1 MEAKELRLGNYVC
14 EETIEEP
21 YQVVE
26 VFEISTTTI
35 NDGVPKALS
44 PIPITE
50 EWLLRLGFKA
60 KKVAYNRTFYYADS
74 FNEWKVIYQDGRIKR
89 NGKVIKYINQLQNL
103 YFALTGKE
111 LKLKSNE

>member
-1 MEAKELRLGNYVC
+1 METKELRIGNYVY

-35 NDGVPKALS
+35 NDGFPKALS

-50 EWLLRLGFKA
+50 EWLLDLGFKG
-60 KKVAYNRTFYYADS
+60 KEKAYNQTFYYADS
-74 FNEWKVIYQDGRIKR
+74 FSEWKVIHRDGLIKR
-89 NGKVIKYINQLQNL
+89 NGKVIKHIHQLQNL
-103 YFALTGKE
+103 YFALTGQE
-111 LKLKSNE
+111 LKLKNNE